1 MVTEAGMADYPG
13 CRILALIGS
22 GETSPTMVTVHR
34 DLLTRLGRRRPQ
46 ALLLATPYAFQEN
59 AASVSARAR
68 RYFAD
73 SVGLEVRIT
82 PGISRDAGPEM
93 APPMA
98 GETASGAGSSGRGLR
113 HGGEQ
118 GREAADIRSADWVFA
133 GPGSPSY
140 ALAHWRTGPVGAAL
154 QERVLA
160 GDGLTVLA
168 SAAAVTAGQ
177 FALPVYEIYKAGGAP
192 RWLAGLD
199 LLGALGLTVAV
210 IPHYDNAEGGHY
222 DTRYCYLGERRLAVL
237 ERELPADA
245 AVLGVDE
252 HTAVLIDLL
261 TNGIEVRGRGGVTVR
276 RADGSTVLP
285 AGTSMSVADLR
296 GLVRGAKPANHGR
309 GARPEP
315 VPPVSV
321 ADPVPPSSVPVTA
334 VPLPELMA
342 EAERGFGVAAG
353 DRDAAAM
360 VAVILALE
368 TAIKQWEADTDEDQG
383 TEQARALLHSLIGR
397 LGRTAQRGLAD
408 PRDWLRPAVEPL
420 VTVRNTLRGEGN
432 FAAADAIRQALA
444 AAGLELSDTPDDTR
458 WEIAETV
465 RPGGDPPRPLQI
477 HHVAA
482 RPGPAGPRPTTLGTL
497 RLAGREPDA
506 PGTRGADS
514 VPGMNSGL
522 SPDDPTLVAAF
533 RSALLHQGTVAL
545 IAVVFLWL
553 CWATARTWRLT
564 TSSATPNTG
573 GAGAAGEAEA
583 AADAG
588 GSERGG
594 SREARGRWLLR
605 IGFGV
610 LWILDGIL
618 QAQPKMAAGLPS
630 LVIEPTAASSPAW
643 VQHLVNWGGTIWSYH
658 PIQAGAASVWIQV
671 GIGAWLIVAG
681 RGRWSRLAGVASVGW
696 GLIVWMFGESF
707 GGIFAPGLSWLTGAP
722 GGVLFYVAA
731 GALIA
736 LPEGAWRSPR
746 LGRLVLAGFGVFF
759 IGMTVLQAWPGRGF
773 WQGTVHGRP
782 GSLTD
787 MVQSMASTSQP
798 HFLSALL
805 SAFGSFV
812 AGHGFAVNLVVVI
825 VLAVLGAIFLT
836 GRPGLVRYAV
846 WFGIAFCLA
855 DWVLVQDLGFLG
867 GVGTDPNSMIP
878 MALLFLAGYLALTP
892 LPQEEPAGDAA
903 GAGRSRRPRTLR
915 PRALGG
921 AVASASAR
929 SVAAVAAVAVIVL
942 GAAPMASA
950 AANRTADPI
959 LALAIEGG
967 STSLDLP
974 APGFSLTDQDGQAV
988 TLASLHGKVVLMTF
1002 LDPVC
1007 TTDCPIIAQEFK
1019 QTGELLG
1026 AKDRDVELV
1035 AIVANP
1041 TYRSTTFTQA
1051 FDRQEGLSGVPNWLY
1066 LTGSLSQLGAV
1077 WRQYGVTVQNLPA
1090 GAMSAH
1096 NDLAVVIDGSGNVRE
1111 EVGADPGPATTSTKS
1126 SFSVLLT
1133 QYARQALGR
1142 S

>member
-1 MVTEAGMADYPG
+1 
-13 CRILALIGS
+13 
-22 GETSPTMVTVHR
+22 
-34 DLLTRLGRRRPQ
+34 
-46 ALLLATPYAFQEN
+46 
-59 AASVSARAR
+59 
-68 RYFAD
+68 
-73 SVGLEVRIT
+73 
-82 PGISRDAGPEM
+82 
-93 APPMA
+93 
-98 GETASGAGSSGRGLR
+98 
-113 HGGEQ
+113 
-118 GREAADIRSADWVFA
+118 
-133 GPGSPSY
+133 
-140 ALAHWRTGPVGAAL
+140 
-154 QERVLA
+154 
-160 GDGLTVLA
+160 
-168 SAAAVTAGQ
+168 
-177 FALPVYEIYKAGGAP
+177 
-192 RWLAGLD
+192 
-199 LLGALGLTVAV
+199 
-210 IPHYDNAEGGHY
+210 
-222 DTRYCYLGERRLAVL
+222 
-237 ERELPADA
+237 
-245 AVLGVDE
+245 
-252 HTAVLIDLL
+252 
-261 TNGIEVRGRGGVTVR
+261 
-276 RADGSTVLP
+276 
-285 AGTSMSVADLR
+285 
-296 GLVRGAKPANHGR
+296 
-309 GARPEP
+309 
-315 VPPVSV
+315 
-321 ADPVPPSSVPVTA
+321 
-334 VPLPELMA
+334 
-342 EAERGFGVAAG
+342 
-353 DRDAAAM
+353 
-360 VAVILALE
+360 
-368 TAIKQWEADTDEDQG
+368 
-383 TEQARALLHSLIGR
+383 
-397 LGRTAQRGLAD
+397 
-408 PRDWLRPAVEPL
+408 
-420 VTVRNTLRGEGN
+420 
-432 FAAADAIRQALA
+432 
-444 AAGLELSDTPDDTR
+444 
-458 WEIAETV
+458 
-465 RPGGDPPRPLQI
+465 
-477 HHVAA
+477 
-482 RPGPAGPRPTTLGTL
+482 
-497 RLAGREPDA
+497 
-506 PGTRGADS
+506 

-533 RSALLHQGTVAL
+533 RSALLHQGAVAL

-553 CWATARTWRLT
+553 IWATARTWRLNGDAA
-564 TSSATPNTG
+564 SG
-573 GAGAAGEAEA
+573 GAAT
-583 AADAG
+583 
-588 GSERGG
+588 SERGG

-658 PIQAGAASVWIQV
+658 PIQAGAATVWIQV
-671 GIGAWLIVAG
+671 GLGAWLVVAS
-681 RGRWSRLAGVASVGW
+681 RGRWSRLAGAASVGW
-696 GLIVWMFGESF
+696 GLIVWVFGESF

-759 IGMTVLQAWPGRGF
+759 IGMAVLQAWPGRGF

-782 GSLTD
+782 GSLTG

-805 SAFGSFV
+805 SAFSSFV
-812 AGHGFAVNLVVVI
+812 AGHGFAVNLVAVV
-825 VLAVLGAIFLT
+825 VLAVLGATFLT
-836 GRPGLVRYAV
+836 GRPRLVRYAV
-846 WFGIAFCLA
+846 WFGIMFCLA

-878 MALLFLAGYLALTP
+878 MALLFSVGYLALTP
-892 LPQEEPAGDAA
+892 LPQEAPAPGGTAP
-903 GAGRSRRPRTLR
+903 GAGRGERLRELR
-915 PRALGG
+915 PWTLGG
-921 AVASASAR
+921 MVASASAR

-950 AANRTADPI
+950 AADRSADPI

-988 TLASLHGKVVLMTF
+988 TPASLHGKVVLMTF

-1026 AKDRDVELV
+1026 AKDKDVELV

-1051 FDRQEGLSGVPNWLY
+1051 FDRQEGLTGVPNWLY
-1066 LTGSLSQLGAV
+1066 LTGSVSQLGAV

-1111 EVGADPGPATTSTKS
+1111 EVGADPGPATTSTRS